1 MKNMIEKM
9 KKRTLYV
16 LDNERGDIPVGTIAV
31 IAVAMIIGGLL
42 FGFKEQVKGLMEAVG
57 NKIQGWTN
65 DIGK

>member
-42 FGFKEQVKGLMEAVG
+42 FGFRNQVQALMNAVG
-57 NKIQGWTN
+57 AKIQGWTTEVSH
-65 DIGK
+65 

>member
-1 MKNMIEKM
+1 MIEKM

-42 FGFKEQVKGLMEAVG
+42 FGFRKQVDELMKAVG
-57 NKIQGWTN
+57 NKIAGWTTE
-65 DIGK
+65 IGH